1 MKRLV
6 CWTLVALGCCACFDA
21 SASLADEAKTL
32 QPMDVF
38 QLEYAS
44 DPQIS
49 PDGKQ
54 VAYLRNSMDVMH
66 DRVRSELWI
75 VNADGSEHRALV
87 SGGQNISQ
95 PRWSPDGKRI
105 AYVSKENDEGGAQ
118 IFVRWMDSG
127 QTARLTQLTEG
138 PSDLT
143 WSPDGRWLAFVMLVP
158 AKPQPFIEMPAKP
171 EGAEWA
177 DSPREV
183 RRVVYRHDG
192 EGYVKEGFQH
202 VFTLPAEGGTPRQL
216 TTGDYFRQGPLAWS
230 ADAKA
235 IYFSAHRSDDWEYE
249 PRESNIFR
257 ADVADGSLEQLTDRK
272 GPDEHPVV
280 SPDGRQIAWVG
291 YDDKKL
297 SHQTTR
303 LYVMNTD
310 GGDRREITG
319 KFDRDVELPVWSD
332 DGSGLY
338 FQYNDTGT
346 TKVGFVTLAGET
358 SALAAHL
365 GGVTIG
371 RPYASGSFSADGRGH
386 FAYTLSTPD
395 HPADVAL
402 GTKGAKE
409 IQRLTRLNDDLFS
422 QRDMASTE
430 EMWFE
435 SPVDGRR
442 IQSWLVK
449 PPKFDSAKKYPLI
462 LEIHG
467 GPFANY
473 GDRFSTEMQYYAA
486 AGYVVL
492 YVNPRGS
499 TGYGQE
505 FANLIHHKYPAQ
517 DYDDL
522 MAAVDAAIEKGYV
535 DADNLFVTGGSG
547 GGILT
552 AWIVGKTG
560 RFRAAVSVKP
570 VINWYSFVLTT
581 DIYPYF
587 SDYWF
592 PGVPWKNVENYLR
605 RSPISQVENVTT
617 PTMLMTGEEDHR
629 TPISQSEEFYQA
641 LRLRKID
648 TMLVRVPEA
657 SHNIVKRPSRL
668 IMKLEYVK
676 NWFARYRTKD

>member
-6 CWTLVALGCCACFDA
+6 CWTLVLLGCCACFDA
-21 SASLADEAKTL
+21 SASLADEVRTL

-75 VNADGSEHRALV
+75 INADGSEHRALV

-105 AYVSKENDEGGAQ
+105 AYVSKENDDGDAQ

-158 AKPQPFIEMPAKP
+158 AKPKPFIEMPAKP

-192 EGYVKEGFQH
+192 EGYVKEGYQH

-216 TTGDYFRQGPLAWS
+216 TSGDYFRQGPLAWS

-235 IYFSAHRSDDWEYE
+235 VYFSANRSDDWEYE

-257 ADVADGSLEQLTDRK
+257 LTIADGSLEQLTDRK

-303 LYVMNTD
+303 LYVMNA
-310 GGDRREITG
+310 RRRRPP
-319 KFDRDVELPVWSD
+319 RDHRQVRPRRADARLEQRRQRALFPV
-332 DGSGLY
+332 
-338 FQYNDTGT
+338 QR
-346 TKVGFVTLAGET
+346 
-358 SALAAHL
+358 HRHHQ
-365 GGVTIG
+365 G
-371 RPYASGSFSADGRGH
+371 RLRY
-386 FAYTLSTPD
+386 
-395 HPADVAL
+395 AL
-402 GTKGAKE
+402 GRNFGAG
-409 IQRLTRLNDDLFS
+409 R
-422 QRDMASTE
+422 A
-430 EMWFE
+430 
-435 SPVDGRR
+435 PGRR
-442 IQSWLVK
+442 DDRPTLRQRIVLRRRSRAFRLHA
-449 PPKFDSAKKYPLI
+449 FDSRSSGRRCGRN
-462 LEIHG
+462 EG
-467 GPFANY
+467 RQ
-473 GDRFSTEMQYYAA
+473 GD
-486 AGYVVL
+486 
-492 YVNPRGS
+492 
-499 TGYGQE
+499 
-505 FANLIHHKYPAQ
+505 
-517 DYDDL
+517 
-522 MAAVDAAIEKGYV
+522 
-535 DADNLFVTGGSG
+535 
-547 GGILT
+547 
-552 AWIVGKTG
+552 
-560 RFRAAVSVKP
+560 
-570 VINWYSFVLTT
+570 
-581 DIYPYF
+581 
-587 SDYWF
+587 
-592 PGVPWKNVENYLR
+592 
-605 RSPISQVENVTT
+605 SPT
-617 PTMLMTGEEDHR
+617 
-629 TPISQSEEFYQA
+629 
-641 LRLRKID
+641 
-648 TMLVRVPEA
+648 
-657 SHNIVKRPSRL
+657 
-668 IMKLEYVK
+668 
-676 NWFARYRTKD
+676 